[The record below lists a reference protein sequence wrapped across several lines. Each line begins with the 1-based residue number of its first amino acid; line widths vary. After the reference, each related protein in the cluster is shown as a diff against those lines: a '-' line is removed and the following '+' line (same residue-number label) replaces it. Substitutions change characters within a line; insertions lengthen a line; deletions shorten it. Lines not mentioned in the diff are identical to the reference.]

1 VDEFA
6 QTLITSWPSATT
18 GVDLGFDD
26 CLCHYFGGLIP
37 SEAGKVGLGIP
48 DGQLAALAARP
59 ARPGAAAGPRQR
71 ICDGYGLQLET
82 ANMPG
87 DHINERSCA
96 IRDVVAR
103 DLRGAST
110 ETTGLFA
117 HVLPQAVLARPRAG
131 ITPDITAPTRVGMP
145 AQAAGAPP

>member
-48 DGQLAALAARP
+48 DGQLAPDTAPRQGRLRAAAANLRWV
-59 ARPGAAAGPRQR
+59 RAAAG
-71 ICDGYGLQLET
+71 DG
-82 ANMPG
+82 
-87 DHINERSCA
+87 
-96 IRDVVAR
+96 
-103 DLRGAST
+103 
-110 ETTGLFA
+110 
-117 HVLPQAVLARPRAG
+117 
-131 ITPDITAPTRVGMP
+131 
-145 AQAAGAPP
+145 